1 MVDEVAELM
10 TAGDAELGVGAVQ
23 VRGDGAGRQEQP
35 VGDLA
40 VGQAA
45 AREDDD
51 LALLRG
57 EPGERAGIG
66 RRGLRGHAAGAQFGF
81 RAPGPRRRTEA
92 AERFQGV
99 AEDGLGVVDPA
110 LPSQPL
116 SVVQLKLGPLERPGA
131 PGGLGQQCG
140 EIRPGIGRLGE
151 ESVGRGGEPV
161 HQHGRDAAG
170 DRRSPTAPGCS

>member
-1 MVDEVAELM
+1 
-10 TAGDAELGVGAVQ
+10 
-23 VRGDGAGRQEQP
+23 VRGDGAGGKEQP

-45 AREDDD
+45 AGEDDD

-66 RRGLRGHAAGAQFGF
+66 RRDLRGYAAGAQCGF
-81 RAPGPRRRTEA
+81 RAPGPRRRAEA

-99 AEDGLGVVDPA
+99 REDGLGIVDPP

-131 PGGLGQQCG
+131 PRGIGQGSG
-140 EIRPGIGRLGE
+140 EIRPGIGRLSK
-151 ESVGRGGEPV
+151 ESAGAGRELFQPRTGRGV
-161 HQHGRDAAG
+161 HAG
-170 DRRSPTAPGCS
+170 QRTL

>member
-1 MVDEVAELM
+1 VAV
-10 TAGDAELGVGAVQ
+10 GDAELGVGAVQ
-23 VRGDGAGRQEQP
+23 VRGDGAGGKEQP

-45 AREDDD
+45 AGEDDD

-66 RRGLRGHAAGAQFGF
+66 RRDLRGYAAGAQCGF
-81 RAPGPRRRTEA
+81 RAPGPRRRAEA

-99 AEDGLGVVDPA
+99 PEDGLGIVDPP

-131 PGGLGQQCG
+131 P
-140 EIRPGIGRLGE
+140 RGIG
-151 ESVGRGGEPV
+151 
-161 HQHGRDAAG
+161 
-170 DRRSPTAPGCS
+170 